1 MSRPTTKHVII
12 ILLTIF
18 SMIALLGCQKSET
31 NDSKSSS
38 KKLYV
43 YNWSYYTPDSV
54 IASFEEEFGVDVI
67 LDYFASNE
75 EMFTKLMASS
85 GAGYDVIF
93 PSGDYVSIMKNLDM
107 LEKIDTTKMDN
118 LQYISPLALEKAT
131 YDPEMEYSVPYYL
144 GASGIAVNKEMVS
157 DYEKSWN
164 IFADERYK
172 DRMVMM
178 DDMREVIGDAL
189 AYLGYSVNTTNPA
202 ELEEARRLINTE
214 WKPNLVKFDAEGFA
228 KGFASGEY
236 WIAHGYA
243 EAIFEELQESQWDN
257 VDFFLP
263 SDGGPMYIDSMCIPK
278 GARNYDLA
286 LEFINYIHKPE
297 NYAQFLDR
305 FHFPSSVNMEA
316 EQYRTTTP
324 FYTVDML
331 TSYELKDDLGASLE
345 MYNKAWESIRY
356 VD

>member
-1 MSRPTTKHVII
+1 
-12 ILLTIF
+12 
-18 SMIALLGCQKSET
+18 LG
-31 NDSKSSS
+31 
-38 KKLYV
+38 
-43 YNWSYYTPDSV
+43 
-54 IASFEEEFGVDVI
+54 
-67 LDYFASNE
+67 
-75 EMFTKLMASS
+75 
-85 GAGYDVIF
+85 
-93 PSGDYVSIMKNLDM
+93 M
-107 LEKIDTTKMDN
+107 LEPLDTSKMDN

-131 YDPEMEYSVPYYL
+131 YDPQMEYSVPYYL
-144 GASGIAVNKEMVS
+144 GASGIAVNKKMVKE
-157 DYEKSWN
+157 YEKSWN
-164 IFADERYK
+164 IFADTRYK

-178 DDMREVIGDAL
+178 DDMREVLGDAL
-189 AYLGYSVNTTNPA
+189 AYLGYSVNTTNA
-202 ELEEARRLINTE
+202 TELEEARVLVNTQ

-228 KGFASGEY
+228 KAFASGEY

-243 EAIFEELQESQWDN
+243 EAIFEEVNENQWDE

-263 SDGGPMYIDSMCIPK
+263 IDGGPMYIDSMCIPK

-316 EQYRTTTP
+316 ERYRTTTP

-331 TSYELKDDLGASLE
+331 AAYELKDDLGASLE
-345 MYNKAWESIRY
+345 LYNKAWETIRY

>member
-1 MSRPTTKHVII
+1 MSKPAKHGTI
-12 ILLTIF
+12 ILLTII
-18 SMIALLGCQKSET
+18 SMLALLSCEKTDTSE
-31 NDSKSSS
+31 SKSTGS
-38 KKLYV
+38 KLYV

-107 LEKIDTTKMDN
+107 LEKLDTSKMDN
-118 LQYISPLALEKAT
+118 LQYISPLALQKAT
-131 YDPEMEYSVPYYL
+131 YDPAMEYSVPYYL
-144 GASGIAVNKEMVS
+144 GASGIAVNTEMVKE
-157 DYEKSWN
+157 YEKSWN
-164 IFADERYK
+164 IFSDTRYK

-178 DDMREVIGDAL
+178 DDMREVLGDAL
-189 AYLGYSVNTTNPA
+189 AFLGYSVNTTNPDV
-202 ELEEARRLINTE
+202 LEEARILVNE
-214 WKPNLVKFDAEGFA
+214 QWKPNLVKFDAEGFA
-228 KGFASGEY
+228 KAFASGEY

-243 EAIFEELQESQWDN
+243 EAIFEELQESQWQK

-263 SDGGPMYIDSMCIPK
+263 EDGGPMYIDSMCIPK

-286 LEFINYIHKPE
+286 LQFINYIHKPE

-305 FHFPSSVNMEA
+305 FHFPSSVNTEA

-324 FYTVDML
+324 FYTVEML
-331 TSYELKDDLGASLE
+331 ENYELKEDLGANLE
-345 MYNKAWESIRY
+345 MYNEAWQSIRY